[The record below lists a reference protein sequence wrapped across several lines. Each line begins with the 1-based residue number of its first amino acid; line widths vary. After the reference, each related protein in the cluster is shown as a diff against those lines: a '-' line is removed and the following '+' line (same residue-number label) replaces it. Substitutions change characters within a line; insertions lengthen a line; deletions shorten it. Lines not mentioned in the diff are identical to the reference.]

1 MVDIVHRIG
10 LSAPVA
16 DVVQAVSSVAGIAG
30 WWTRQMSKTAKAETA
45 MTARFMDQAGQEI
58 GKIRFDI
65 TKLDTITATHWRF
78 TDGPAEWIATD
89 ATFDVSRLYGYTILG
104 FGLRNWRE
112 AVEFTAHCSM
122 K

>member
-1 MVDIVHRIG
+1 
-10 LSAPVA
+10 
-16 DVVQAVSSVAGIAG
+16 
-30 WWTRQMSKTAKAETA
+30 
-45 MTARFMDQAGQEI
+45 MTARFTDQAGKEI

-65 TKLDTITATHWRF
+65 AKLDKNTAVHWRF

-104 FGLRNWRE
+104 FSHRNWRE
-112 AVEFTAHCSM
+112 VVEFSAHCSM